1 MADESADI
9 RRSALAGLDLGSRAG
24 GAGGVLLA
32 EGAAREGFVLR
43 GPAGDAAFGQAVEAA
58 LGAAL
63 PLEPGEAAGI
73 GADALLIRLGPDE
86 WRLIAPLSD
95 NGRLAA
101 RLASALGSGP
111 GALVNVSSAATVV
124 AVAGERAADLLATG
138 AGIDLDPAAF
148 PPGRAVRTR
157 IGNAQ
162 ALVHRKAE
170 DAFDLYI
177 PRSYARSFWEWLEER
192 GREFEAAVAL

>member
-1 MADESADI
+1 MSDDPAEA

-24 GAGGVLLA
+24 GAGGVLLG
-32 EGAAREGFVLR
+32 EGPAREGFVLR
-43 GPAGDAAFGQAVEAA
+43 GPAGDAAFARAVGAA
-58 LGAAL
+58 LGAGL
-63 PLEPGEAAGI
+63 PLEPGEALEI
-73 GADALLIRLGPDE
+73 GGNALLIRLGPDE

-95 NGRLAA
+95 DGRLAA
-101 RLASALGSGP
+101 RLASGLAGGR
-111 GALVNVSSAATVV
+111 GALVNVSSASTVIS
-124 AVAGERAADLLATG
+124 VAGEHAADLLATG

-162 ALVHRKAE
+162 ALIHRRAE
-170 DAFDLYI
+170 DAFELHV

-192 GREFEAAVAL
+192 GREFDAAVAL

>member
-1 MADESADI
+1 MADDTTEA

-32 EGAAREGFVLR
+32 EGPAQESYVLR
-43 GPAGDAAFGQAVEAA
+43 GPADDPAFAQAVETV
-58 LGAAL
+58 LGTGPAR
-63 PLEPGEAAGI
+63 EPGEVAGN
-73 GADALLIRLGPDE
+73 ADGALLIRLGPDE

-95 NGRLAA
+95 DGKLAA
-101 RLASALGSGP
+101 RLASELAGGR
-111 GALVNVSSAATVV
+111 GALVNVSSASTVITV
-124 AVAGERAADLLATG
+124 SGEHAADLLATG
-138 AGIDLDPAAF
+138 TGIDLDPAAF
-148 PPGRAVRTR
+148 APGRAARTR

-170 DAFDLYI
+170 DVFDLHV

-192 GREFEAAVAL
+192 GCEFDAAVAL

>member
-1 MADESADI
+1 MADDGTEA

-24 GAGGVLLA
+24 GAGGVLLG
-32 EGAAREGFVLR
+32 EGPAHESFVLR
-43 GPAGDAAFGQAVEAA
+43 GPADNAAFAQTVEAA
-58 LGAAL
+58 LGTGLAR
-63 PLEPGEAAGI
+63 EPGDVVEN
-73 GADALLIRLGPDE
+73 ADGALLIRLGPDE
-86 WRLIAPLSD
+86 WRLIAPLAD
-95 NGRLAA
+95 DGHLAVRLATG
-101 RLASALGSGP
+101 LAGGP
-111 GALVNVSSAATVV
+111 GALVNVSSATTVI
-124 AVAGERAADLLATG
+124 AVSGEHAADLLATG

-170 DAFDLYI
+170 DAFDLHV

-192 GREFEAAVAL
+192 GREFDAAVAL

>member
-1 MADESADI
+1 MADDATEA

-24 GAGGVLLA
+24 GAGGVLLG
-32 EGAAREGFVLR
+32 EGPARESFVLR
-43 GPAGDAAFGQAVEAA
+43 GPADDPAFTRAVETG
-58 LGAAL
+58 LGAGL
-63 PLEPGEAAGI
+63 PQEPGEAAEV

-86 WRLIAPLSD
+86 WRLTAPLSD
-95 NGRLAA
+95 DGRIAA
-101 RLASALGSGP
+101 RLASALAGGR
-111 GALVNVSSAATVV
+111 GALVNISSASTVIT
-124 AVAGERAADLLATG
+124 VAGEHAADLLATG
-138 AGIDLDPAAF
+138 TGIDLDPAAF

-170 DAFDLYI
+170 DAFELHV

-192 GREFEAAVAL
+192 GREFDAAVAL

>member
-1 MADESADI
+1 MADDATEA

-24 GAGGVLLA
+24 GAGGVLLG
-32 EGAAREGFVLR
+32 EGPSRESFALR
-43 GPAGDAAFGQAVEAA
+43 GLADDAAFARAVETG
-58 LGAAL
+58 LGAGL
-63 PLEPGEAAGI
+63 PQEPGEAAEI

-95 NGRLAA
+95 DGRTAA
-101 RLASALGSGP
+101 RLASALGGGR
-111 GALVNVSSAATVV
+111 GALVNISSASTVIT
-124 AVAGERAADLLATG
+124 VAGEHAADLLATG
-138 AGIDLDPAAF
+138 TGIDLDPAAF
-148 PPGRAVRTR
+148 PAGRAARTR

-170 DAFDLYI
+170 DAFELHV

-192 GREFEAAVAL
+192 GREFDAAVAL